1 MPMTD
6 LLSTLGDNPYFSAGF
21 GLFGLG
27 LGAAVLRKGA
37 SAGVVLFR
45 RNFMMTLEVPCRDK
59 SYQWVLLWVTQK
71 AARRTQHLSVETTF
85 EQMDTGRVNTTYHFL
100 PSIGVHLIEYHG
112 KYIQVTRTR
121 EQQSLDLHAGVPWE
135 NVVLTT
141 FGTNK
146 SIFTNILEEAR
157 QMALKTLEGR
167 TIVYTALG
175 SEWRPFGHPQKP
187 RPLKSVVLDDGIS
200 ERILKD
206 VQKFIAKPYWYIERG
221 IPYRRGYLLHGP
233 PGCGKTSFI
242 KALAGE
248 LQYGVCLLNLSE
260 RGLTDDRLNYLM
272 SAAPQNTI
280 ILLED
285 VDAAFGGRHE
295 SKQVAT
301 AYDGLSRVTLSGL
314 LNALD
319 GAASSEARI
328 LFMTTN
334 YIERLDAALIRPGRV
349 DSKEYFGHCSQSQ
362 IERMYNR
369 FFLENNDSEKYAK
382 EFAETVFKTGKPASA
397 AQIQGY
403 FMLFEDSSP
412 SELIKNHNLIW
423 EA

>member
-1 MPMTD
+1 
-6 LLSTLGDNPYFSAGF
+6 
-21 GLFGLG
+21 
-27 LGAAVLRKGA
+27 
-37 SAGVVLFR
+37 
-45 RNFMMTLEVPCRDK
+45 
-59 SYQWVLLWVTQK
+59 
-71 AARRTQHLSVETTF
+71 
-85 EQMDTGRVNTTYHFL
+85 
-100 PSIGVHLIEYHG
+100 
-112 KYIQVTRTR
+112 
-121 EQQSLDLHAGVPWE
+121 
-135 NVVLTT
+135 
-141 FGTNK
+141 
-146 SIFTNILEEAR
+146 
-157 QMALKTLEGR
+157 MALKTLEGR

-187 RPLKSVVLDDGIS
+187 RPLTSVVLDDGIS

-206 VQKFIAKPYWYIERG
+206 VQKFISKPYWYIERG

-272 SAAPQNTI
+272 TAAPQNTI

-295 SKQVAT
+295 SKQVAS

-349 DSKEYFGHCSQSQ
+349 DSKEYIGHCSQSQ

-369 FFLENNDSEKYAK
+369 FFLENSNNEKYAK

-412 SELIKNHNLIW
+412 SELIKNYNLIW
-423 EA
+423 DT

>member
-1 MPMTD
+1 
-6 LLSTLGDNPYFSAGF
+6 
-21 GLFGLG
+21 
-27 LGAAVLRKGA
+27 
-37 SAGVVLFR
+37 
-45 RNFMMTLEVPCRDK
+45 
-59 SYQWVLLWVTQK
+59 
-71 AARRTQHLSVETTF
+71 
-85 EQMDTGRVNTTYHFL
+85 
-100 PSIGVHLIEYHG
+100 
-112 KYIQVTRTR
+112 
-121 EQQSLDLHAGVPWE
+121 
-135 NVVLTT
+135 
-141 FGTNK
+141 
-146 SIFTNILEEAR
+146 
-157 QMALKTLEGR
+157 MALKTMEGR

-187 RPLKSVVLDDGIS
+187 RPLSSVVLEDGVS

-272 SAAPQNTI
+272 TAAPQSTI

-295 SKQVAT
+295 SKQGMQMKLLSEFGFIFKNINFSVAT

-334 YIERLDAALIRPGRV
+334 YIDR
-349 DSKEYFGHCSQSQ
+349 
-362 IERMYNR
+362 
-369 FFLENNDSEKYAK
+369 
-382 EFAETVFKTGKPASA
+382 
-397 AQIQGY
+397 
-403 FMLFEDSSP
+403 
-412 SELIKNHNLIW
+412 
-423 EA
+423 

>member
-1 MPMTD
+1 
-6 LLSTLGDNPYFSAGF
+6 
-21 GLFGLG
+21 
-27 LGAAVLRKGA
+27 
-37 SAGVVLFR
+37 
-45 RNFMMTLEVPCRDK
+45 
-59 SYQWVLLWVTQK
+59 
-71 AARRTQHLSVETTF
+71 
-85 EQMDTGRVNTTYHFL
+85 
-100 PSIGVHLIEYHG
+100 
-112 KYIQVTRTR
+112 
-121 EQQSLDLHAGVPWE
+121 
-135 NVVLTT
+135 
-141 FGTNK
+141 
-146 SIFTNILEEAR
+146 
-157 QMALKTLEGR
+157 MALKTLEGR

-248 LQYGVCLLNLSE
+248 LQFGVCLLNLSE

-272 SAAPQNTI
+272 TAAPQNTI

-349 DSKEYFGHCSQSQ
+349 DSKEYIGHCSQSQ

-369 FFLENNDSEKYAK
+369 FFLENNDSEKYSK

-403 FMLFEDSSP
+403 FMLLEDSSP

-423 EA
+423 ET